1 MTAHNISETYQFGPI
16 FRRLLGRREPARRVA
31 QPITELHR
39 EFQPG
44 QRGICYDDLF
54 GPYLAGARRIVITDP
69 FIQSFYQTRNLMEL
83 LETIV
88 RHKPAEQTVTLHLI
102 TERSEPEEFAR
113 KQAHFLDNIAAVAPA
128 AGIRFSW
135 ETNPD
140 LHDRLIITDNG
151 WKIVLGRGLDIFE
164 RYDMH
169 DAFDFQNRL
178 QICRA
183 VKGFSVTVI
192 QLL

>member
-1 MTAHNISETYQFGPI
+1 
-16 FRRLLGRREPARRVA
+16 
-31 QPITELHR
+31 
-39 EFQPG
+39 
-44 QRGICYDDLF
+44 
-54 GPYLAGARRIVITDP
+54 
-69 FIQSFYQTRNLMEL
+69 MEL

-140 LHDRLIITDNG
+140 LHDRSIITDNG

>member
-1 MTAHNISETYQFGPI
+1 MTNDLNEPLQFRPI
-16 FRRLLGRREPARRVA
+16 VRRLLGRKEPARRTA
-31 QPITELHR
+31 QPVAEHHCEYLN
-39 EFQPG
+39 G
-44 QRGICYDDLF
+44 QMGVSYDALF
-54 GPYLAGARRIVITDP
+54 GRYLTGARRIVITDP
-69 FIQSFYQTRNLMEL
+69 FIQSFYQARNLMEL

-88 RHKPAEQTVTLHLI
+88 RHKPASQTVAVHLI
-102 TERSEPEEFAR
+102 TERSEPEEFAQ
-113 KQAHFLDNIAAVAPA
+113 KQASFLDDIAAAAPTG
-128 AGIRFSW
+128 GIRFTW

-140 LHDRLIITDNG
+140 LHDRSIVTDNG

-178 QICRA
+178 QICRT
-183 VKGFSVTVI
+183 VKGFSLTAI